1 MIKLKVNINFFSL
14 DNTRISYPSDCW
26 VLMLILEEPNS
37 RKKPNNMGKKE
48 LVN

>member
-14 DNTRISYPSDCW
+14 ANTRISYPSDWW

-37 RKKPNNMGKKE
+37 RKKPNNMRKKE